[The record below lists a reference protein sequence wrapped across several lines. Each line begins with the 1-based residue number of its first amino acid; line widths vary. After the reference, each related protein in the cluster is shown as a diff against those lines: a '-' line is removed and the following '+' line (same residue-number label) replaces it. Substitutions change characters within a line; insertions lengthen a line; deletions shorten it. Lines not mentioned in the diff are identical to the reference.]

1 MRSARSIRKTCRSTP
16 CEPASR
22 SAPRTTVEAPG
33 AATAEAPGTATA
45 EAPGGATDEAP
56 GFAIGTIPDAVPN
69 DPTSCHHGVGTSNG
83 GNSPSTTPSA
93 LTTTR
98 VTVRVTTRILTS
110 ADACQ
115 QPQSGTCSSF
125 ARTPLSHD

>member
-1 MRSARSIRKTCRSTP
+1 MAGSDGSSAN
-16 CEPASR
+16 PAG
-22 SAPRTTVEAPG
+22 SAAGCVAS
-33 AATAEAPGTATA
+33 AAGSSGLSA
-45 EAPGGATDEAP
+45 
-56 GFAIGTIPDAVPN
+56 GTIPDAVAN

-83 GNSPSTTPSA
+83 GSSPSTTPSA
-93 LTTTR
+93 LTSTS

-115 QPQSGTCSSF
+115 QPQLRTCSSF